1 MFQFR
6 SKNISSTKTKNDI
19 EAKNLIL
26 GCHLSATSWAR
37 FLAVCDHGW
46 ICHLRWNFIF
56 TVTRDFGS
64 CFTGNF
70 RRSGTVEG
78 QRQRLFPV
86 LVKGQA
92 AGQNAGKSQ
101 KLNGGTYLT
110 LRTTDFNS
118 LQWYVDQ
125 HWSLGRYILSRNI
138 FVNFC
143 LLLWNTHRFYSE
155 CYFGAKVQTV

>member
-1 MFQFR
+1 MTLLQNILSVFDKVLSSNSWKSNFQNCKTTFQFQ
-6 SKNISSTKTKNDI
+6 SKNISFPKTMFDI

-118 LQWYVDQ
+118 LQ
-125 HWSLGRYILSRNI
+125 
-138 FVNFC
+138 
-143 LLLWNTHRFYSE
+143 
-155 CYFGAKVQTV
+155 